1 MVAAVAFQSQT
12 QPKNEQFYKLTLD
25 ALRQDYKAKVL
36 NAETY
41 LYYLIKARNKA
52 GWEWIVNVKKFCAE
66 WEIAKSTFYRA
77 LSNLRE
83 KNLIFWR
90 PADNTV
96 VIQWGKE
103 VTKIANIH
111 SGDSPSSPN
120 PDTVVAVQLVRKPL
134 QDVREQFQHI
144 RQPLQDV
151 REQNPQTLTV
161 AQSCN
166 PSYSLQI
173 DSKINTDFHEEVCVV
188 SEKLLDQEPECKQ
201 QSFGNFENFENEIN
215 QDAIT
220 GSPTTLLNNT
230 EISGVV
236 DITSDEGQA
245 WAAAISDTEIS
256 QVANKTSDDGQGFA
270 PTGCKNDEPNQ
281 DAIDESCTTLLGEAE
296 ALQVANK
303 TSSEGKG
310 FAPPIRKTSQKQ
322 KWLCPGTDEEKNEF
336 LIFKGELLVAAKQ
349 CKSVEARTAALSW
362 ANHNLEA
369 ADLLWEDWQRQKV
382 QDANQNTV
390 RASAAPDFHRM
401 QPEEHASL
409 LEKFINLGGEEF
421 LKLSSWHKH
430 WMQFTT
436 IPIAKQLIPSLTLQ
450 IIKQIRDALICQRV

>member
-1 MVAAVAFQSQT
+1 M
-12 QPKNEQFYKLTLD
+12 
-25 ALRQDYKAKVL
+25 
-36 NAETY
+36 
-41 LYYLIKARNKA
+41 
-52 GWEWIVNVKKFCAE
+52 
-66 WEIAKSTFYRA
+66 
-77 LSNLRE
+77 
-83 KNLIFWR
+83 
-90 PADNTV
+90 

-111 SGDSPSSPN
+111 SSDSPNSPN
-120 PDTVVAVQLVRKPL
+120 PDTVVPLQLVRKPL
-134 QDVREQFQHI
+134 QDVRE
-144 RQPLQDV
+144 PLQDV
-151 REQNPQTLTV
+151 REQNPQTLAV
-161 AQSCN
+161 VQSCN

-173 DSKINTDFHEEVCVV
+173 DPKINTDFHEEVCVV
-188 SEKLLDQEPECKQ
+188 SEKVLDQEPECKQ

-215 QDAIT
+215 QDANF

-230 EISGVV
+230 ENSGVV
-236 DITSDEGQA
+236 NITSDEGLGS
-245 WAAAISDTEIS
+245 AAAISDTEIG
-256 QVANKTSDDGQGFA
+256 QVANKTSDEDQGFA

-281 DAIDESCTTLLGEAE
+281 NAIDESYTTLLGEAE

-310 FAPPIRKTSQKQ
+310 FAPPVLKTSQKQ
-322 KWLCPGTDEEKNEF
+322 KWVCPGTDEEKNEF

-349 CKSVEARTAALSW
+349 CKEVEARAVAVRW

-390 RASAAPDFHRM
+390 RDVVPNFHRM

-421 LKLSSWHKH
+421 LRLSSWHKH